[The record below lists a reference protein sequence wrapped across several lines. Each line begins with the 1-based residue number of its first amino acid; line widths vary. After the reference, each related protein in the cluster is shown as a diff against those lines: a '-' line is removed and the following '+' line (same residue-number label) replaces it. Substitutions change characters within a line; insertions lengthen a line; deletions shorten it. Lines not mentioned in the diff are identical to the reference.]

1 MSERTQRKV
10 MEESDAP
17 RLGSPVSINL
27 TGRPLAS
34 RSPIPHP
41 EEWPVVRLA
50 NITLKVG
57 SGATPRGGSENYLP
71 ERVNFALIRSQ
82 NVFDRY
88 FDCAGLAFISDEQAQ
103 GLQNVSVQPDDLLL
117 NITGDGITF
126 ARCCAVPEDVLP
138 ACVNQHVSIV
148 RVDPSLAYPGYV
160 LSFLTHP
167 SVKAYIESFNAGG
180 SRRAITKGHIES
192 FRLPLPPL
200 SEQHKIAAIL
210 GTLDDKI
217 ELNRRMNETLEA
229 MARALFQSW
238 FVDFDP
244 VRAKAAVR
252 REHPRWTDAEVCR
265 AALPTLAPE
274 IAALFPDSFENSALG
289 DIPKGWRIG
298 QFSDVAE
305 NSRRGISPGDIPE
318 LTPYIALEHMP
329 RKCIA
334 LSEWGI
340 ADGVESGKFAFNA
353 NDILFGKLR
362 PYFHKVGVAP
372 IDGVCSTDI
381 LVLSP
386 RAPEWFGFVLS
397 HASSDAFVEHAN
409 AGSTGTKMPRTNWTD
424 MARYPVILPPET
436 LAKAYTAKTTPAI
449 SRIIASIHQ
458 NHSLA
463 ALRDTLLPKLIS
475 GELRV
480 KDAERIAE
488 VEL

>member
-1 MSERTQRKV
+1 MASEWRILSLQEAKVALIDCDHRTPPPSTSGYPYVAIPQLRNGRINF
-10 MEESDAP
+10 SDARRITFENYKDWTRKALP
-17 RLGSPVSINL
+17 IEHDVVLSRRCNPGETAFVSSDVEFALGQNL
-27 TGRPLAS
+27 VLLRADGTEVYPPFLRWLVRGSEWSEQIGKFLNVGAVFDSLRCADVPKFQL
-34 RSPIPHP
+34 PIPP
-41 EEWPVVRLA
+41 
-50 NITLKVG
+50 
-57 SGATPRGGSENYLP
+57 
-71 ERVNFALIRSQ
+71 Q
-82 NVFDRY
+82 
-88 FDCAGLAFISDEQAQ
+88 DEQ
-103 GLQNVSVQPDDLLL
+103 
-117 NITGDGITF
+117 
-126 ARCCAVPEDVLP
+126 
-138 ACVNQHVSIV
+138 
-148 RVDPSLAYPGYV
+148 
-160 LSFLTHP
+160 
-167 SVKAYIESFNAGG
+167 
-180 SRRAITKGHIES
+180 RAIAH
-192 FRLPLPPL
+192 
-200 SEQHKIAAIL
+200 IL

-289 DIPKGWRIG
+289 DIPKGWHIG
-298 QFSDVAE
+298 KFSDVAE

-458 NHSLA
+458 NHSLV

-480 KDAERIAE
+480 SGAAATQEKRSCH
-488 VEL
+488 V